1 MLHDKRRLLLIA
13 GPCSLESEANV
24 RTVAKELRAIADR
37 EPDLNIIFK
46 GSYDKANRTSLKGD
60 RGPGLEAGLALLE
73 IARKDYG
80 FPVLTDVHGPDQC
93 EAVGK
98 VADVLQIPAFMCR
111 QTDLLV
117 AAAKTGKVVN
127 VKKGQFL
134 SPFEM
139 RFVVDKLAG
148 AGAKEIWQT
157 DRGTTFGYQNLVV
170 DMRAFPIMASNGWPT
185 IMDATHAVQLPGAAG
200 GSSGGQREYVPVLAR
215 AALAAGADGLF
226 METHPDPSKAISD
239 GPSQVPLDQFAELV
253 RSCLKV
259 WRAVRN

>member
-1 MLHDKRRLLLIA
+1 MIHDPRRLLLIA

-24 RTVAKELRAIADR
+24 RAVAKELRALADR
-37 EPDLNIIFK
+37 EPDLNVVFK
-46 GSYDKANRTSLKGD
+46 GSYDKANRTSLGGD
-60 RGPGLEAGLALLE
+60 RGPGLAAGLELLAL
-73 IARKDYG
+73 ARKDYR
-80 FPVLTDVHGPDQC
+80 FPILTDVHGPDQC
-93 EAVGK
+93 APVGR

-148 AGAKEIWQT
+148 AGAAEVWQT

-170 DMRAFPIMASNGWPT
+170 DMRSFPIMAANGWPT
-185 IMDATHAVQLPGAAG
+185 VMDATHAVQLPGAAG
-200 GSSGGQREYVPVLAR
+200 GSSGGQREFVPVLAR

-226 METHPDPSKAISD
+226 LETHPDPARAISD

-253 RSCLKV
+253 RSCLRI
-259 WRAVRN
+259 WRAARA